1 MNLSS
6 YKEEWILIDM
16 QFRILKLVISAIL
29 LLILACY
36 IWACEVSDV
45 VPYVST
51 STQNQPSD
59 QVEASSAV
67 DFTMSTQIA
76 NSKISITSSA
86 IYDVQLNLKLVN
98 YGPGSPAKY
107 NLWIAL
113 ISDIYPYQEVL
124 EMEIKP
130 AEYEIFSDEY
140 GNSIVEFG
148 FSEILPDSEIHIR
161 IDYRVKVNH
170 LAYDLSDCFGE
181 LPNSDTSPELHIE
194 SLNPQILALSESLS
208 NGKDTVCEQ
217 VRAFYDYIGNELVY
231 SYNGGDWGAQA
242 ALGEMGADC
251 TEYASLMVALSR
263 VNKIPARY
271 IVGLYVNSAGEDAL
285 ARLEHAWL
293 DVYLPGIGWTPMDP
307 TLGRSSITREIYFAG
322 LPPDHII
329 VSRGRN
335 PSALRGGSYWTH
347 LYWPGNSANIRIE
360 NAEWVISPVN

>member
-1 MNLSS
+1 
-6 YKEEWILIDM
+6 M
-16 QFRILKLVISAIL
+16 QIRIRKLVVFELQLLFLFLSISA
-29 LLILACY
+29 CQ
-36 IWACEVSDV
+36 VNDM
-45 VPYVST
+45 VPNEDTISPYQPTEQIEISSGADLTT
-51 STQNQPSD
+51 STQIDTSK
-59 QVEASSAV
+59 VSVIGFAV
-67 DFTMSTQIA
+67 
-76 NSKISITSSA
+76 
-86 IYDVQLNLKLVN
+86 YDVQLKLKVVN
-98 YGPGSPAKY
+98 HGPGSPTKH

-113 ISDIYPYQEVL
+113 ISDVFPYQKVVN
-124 EMEIKP
+124 MEIKP
-130 AEYEIFSDEY
+130 TNYEIFSDEY
-140 GNSIVEFG
+140 GNSIVEFD
-148 FSEILPDSEIHIR
+148 FSEIQPDSEILIQ
-161 IDYRVKVNH
+161 IDYRVNVNH
-170 LAYDLSDCFGE
+170 LTYDLSDCFGE

-263 VNKIPARY
+263 ANKIPARY
-271 IVGLYVNSAGEDAL
+271 IVGLYVNSAGEYAL

-293 DVYLPGIGWTPMDP
+293 DVHLPGIGWTPMDP
-307 TLGRSSITREIYFAG
+307 TLGRSSITRDIYFAS

-360 NAEWVISPVN
+360 NAEWVISPVK